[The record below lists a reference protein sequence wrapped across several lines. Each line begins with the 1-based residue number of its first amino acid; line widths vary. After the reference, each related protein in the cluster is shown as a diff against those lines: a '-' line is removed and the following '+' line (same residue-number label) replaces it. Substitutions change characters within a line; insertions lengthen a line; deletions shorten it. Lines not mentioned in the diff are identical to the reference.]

1 MLKIAGSYKL
11 DEQFQRLDGVT
22 VIHSM
27 SNNVGRH
34 FIMMLI
40 LILILV
46 GCQINLCEDQF
57 RDRELFNFFYYDN
70 AFPHLF

>member
-34 FIMMLI
+34 FYY
-40 LILILV
+40 
-46 GCQINLCEDQF
+46 DAH
-57 RDRELFNFFYYDN
+57 FNFDSSWLSN
-70 AFPHLF
+70 